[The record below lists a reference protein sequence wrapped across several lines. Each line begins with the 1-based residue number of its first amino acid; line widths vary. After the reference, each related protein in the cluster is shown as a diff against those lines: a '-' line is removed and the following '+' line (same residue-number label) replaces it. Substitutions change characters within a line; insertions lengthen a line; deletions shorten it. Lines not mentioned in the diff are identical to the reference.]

1 MTADPVDWRIER
13 YGWMGFSHTES
24 TLLAHTHA
32 DDGTPLYWGDVEK
45 LLQKTNHNHAQVLD
59 ILLEGVTVSSLRY
72 EEDDDGA

>member
-1 MTADPVDWRIER
+1 VTADPVDWRIER

-45 LLQKTNHNHAQVLD
+45 LLGKTHSHAQTLD